1 MEAKLER
8 VAIVG
13 GGLIGSSWAMVFA
26 RAGLPVRLFDA
37 SEEIR
42 QAAPGRIAAS
52 LADMREFGLV
62 DDVRAVADRI
72 EVAPALADA
81 VAAADYIQES
91 VFERVDVKQAIC
103 REIGAAMRDDA
114 VAGSSSSGIPASA
127 FTGDAPRRSRFLVVH
142 PVNPPHLVPLVELV
156 PAPWTDP
163 DILPWVRTALE
174 KVGQAPIVV
183 NREVEGFI
191 LNRLQGALLNE
202 AWALF
207 DEGLAS
213 AADIDRTVSHG
224 LGFRWS
230 FMGPFETI
238 DLNAPGG
245 VDDYA
250 ERLGP
255 LYHSIAQS
263 RRDPKPWS
271 PELIARVTAERRA
284 ALPQADLKKRSA
296 WRDRRLMA
304 LVSHRHGQP
313 DR

>member
-1 MEAKLER
+1 MEAKLKQ

-26 RAGLPVRLFDA
+26 RAGIPVRLFDA

-42 QAAPGRIAAS
+42 QAAPGRIANS
-52 LADMREFGLV
+52 LSDMHEFGLV
-62 DDVRAVADRI
+62 DDVRSVVDRI
-72 EVAPALADA
+72 EVVPRLADA
-81 VAAADYIQES
+81 VASADYIQES
-91 VFERVDVKQAIC
+91 VFERVDVKRAIGQ
-103 REIGAAMRDDA
+103 EIGAAMRDDA

-127 FTGDAPRRSRFLVVH
+127 FTEDTPRRSRFLVVH

-156 PAPWTDP
+156 PAPWTDS
-163 DILPWVRTALE
+163 DILPWIRAALE

-250 ERLGP
+250 ARLGP

-263 RRDPKPWS
+263 RRDPRPWS
-271 PELIARVTAERRA
+271 PDLITRITAERRA
-284 ALPQADLKKRSA
+284 TLPQSDLKKRSS

-304 LVSHRHGQP
+304 LVSHRRGQP
-313 DR
+313 ER